1 MARRKGTRASKIH
14 KRALPATAHQTT
26 GPFFPAQYIRP
37 GDTDLAGL
45 TRDGARANGEPCY
58 IHGTV
63 RDAAAQPAV
72 NVIIEIW
79 QADAG
84 GKFHHPADRSH
95 GARDPNF
102 FGWGRTWTDRS
113 GFYSFI
119 TVKPGAYPAAPGS
132 NRWFAPRIMMRLVG
146 SGLMRPL
153 ITCLYFPEEPLN
165 REDPQLAAVTNAAA
179 RRRLIATAE
188 PHASA
193 PAGVTPL
200 RFDID
205 LGGRKPSTFL
215 ED

>member
-1 MARRKGTRASKIH
+1 MPRRTRASRIQRRA
-14 KRALPATAHQTT
+14 RALTPTAHQTT

-37 GDTDLAGL
+37 GDNDLAGVL
-45 TRDGARANGEPCY
+45 EGDDRAQGEPYY
-58 IHGTV
+58 IYGTV
-63 RDAAAQPAV
+63 RDAAGKPAV
-72 NVIIEIW
+72 NVILEIW

-84 GKFHHPADRSH
+84 GKFHHPADRSP

-102 FGWGRTWTDRS
+102 FGWGRTWTDRN

-119 TVKPGAYPAAPGS
+119 TVKPGAYPAGRRS

-165 REDPQLAAVTNAAA
+165 RDDPQLAAITSTAA
-179 RRRLIATAE
+179 RRRLVATPE

-193 PAGVTPL
+193 PAAVTPL

-205 LGGRKPSTFL
+205 LGGRNTSTFL
-215 ED
+215 QD